1 MRQGEPPQLQ
11 TTILEALQ
19 DAMWC
24 SSDPLCSE
32 NLASTF
38 ASLNFAACHACTL
51 VAETSCESGNYL
63 LDRVLVV
70 GSDKVPGFFQDV
82 LDAAVEAAGE
92 GVRGICVRLP
102 AFEDLSKEQDLIYNL
117 DLDGNYL
124 VTGPPGTGKSVMALY
139 RAQVLTFDDREPAL
153 LMYNNVLQQ
162 YTEQAADSA
171 RSRRLR
177 HDLPQLD
184 LALLARALQAAAT
197 DAGGQLLRP
206 RLGRDDQQ
214 FFASPPDPG
223 TLADLLVDEGQD
235 LSLGFFRLARFFAKN
250 ITVFADENQQLSD
263 QNTTLD
269 EIAKAIRADEQ
280 LELRRN
286 YRNTAEI
293 AAVAAK
299 YYSGTP
305 TGIPDPPTRHGEKPT
320 LRQYDTDADL
330 ADFVAR
336 YVKARTNLTIGIAC
350 ENKRMQ
356 YRLFRL
362 LEERKLPVP
371 VQMYVSGNKQ
381 HKTLDFDVPAV
392 TIVNFSSLKG
402 LEFDTLFVPEL
413 QQHSADPTSAATRM
427 MFYVVMSRARDELH
441 LSYSGSGG
449 LPPILS
455 DVKGLVR
462 EL

>member
-1 MRQGEPPQLQ
+1 M
-11 TTILEALQ
+11 
-19 DAMWC
+19 
-24 SSDPLCSE
+24 
-32 NLASTF
+32 
-38 ASLNFAACHACTL
+38 
-51 VAETSCESGNYL
+51 
-63 LDRVLVV
+63 
-70 GSDKVPGFFQDV
+70 
-82 LDAAVEAAGE
+82 
-92 GVRGICVRLP
+92 RLP

-124 VTGPPGTGKSVMALY
+124 VSGPPGTGKSVMALY

-162 YTEQAADSA
+162 YTAQAADTLEVAGFVRTFHSWIWRFWREHFKQQPPTLEGNSYA
-171 RSRRLR
+171 
-177 HDLPQLD
+177 LD
-184 LALLARALQAAAT
+184 WAEVT
-197 DAGGQLLRP
+197 S
-206 RLGRDDQQ
+206 Q
-214 FFASPPDPG
+214 FFAAPPDPG
-223 TLADLLVDEGQD
+223 ALADLLVDEGQD
-235 LSLGFFRLARFFAKN
+235 LSLGFFRLTRFFTKN

-269 EIAKAIRADEQ
+269 EIAKAISADEQ
-280 LELRRN
+280 LELKRN

-299 YYSGTP
+299 FYSGTP
-305 TGIPDPPTRHGEKPT
+305 TGIPEMPTRHGEKPT
-320 LRQYDTDADL
+320 LRRYESDADL

-336 YVKARTNLTIGIAC
+336 YAKARSNLTIGIAC
-350 ENKRMQ
+350 ENTRMQ
-356 YRLFRL
+356 YRLLRL

-371 VQMYVSGNKQ
+371 AQMYASGNKQ

-392 TIVNFSSLKG
+392 TIVNFRSLKG

>member
-1 MRQGEPPQLQ
+1 M
-11 TTILEALQ
+11 
-19 DAMWC
+19 
-24 SSDPLCSE
+24 
-32 NLASTF
+32 
-38 ASLNFAACHACTL
+38 
-51 VAETSCESGNYL
+51 
-63 LDRVLVV
+63 
-70 GSDKVPGFFQDV
+70 
-82 LDAAVEAAGE
+82 
-92 GVRGICVRLP
+92 
-102 AFEDLSKEQDLIYNL
+102 
-117 DLDGNYL
+117 
-124 VTGPPGTGKSVMALY
+124 
-139 RAQVLTFDDREPAL
+139 
-153 LMYNNVLQQ
+153 
-162 YTEQAADSA
+162 
-171 RSRRLR
+171 
-177 HDLPQLD
+177 
-184 LALLARALQAAAT
+184 
-197 DAGGQLLRP
+197 
-206 RLGRDDQQ
+206 
-214 FFASPPDPG
+214 
-223 TLADLLVDEGQD
+223 ADLLVDEGQD
-235 LSLGFFRLARFFAKN
+235 LSLGFFRLTRFFAKN

-269 EIAKAIRADEQ
+269 EIAKAISADEQ
-280 LELRRN
+280 LELKRN

-299 YYSGTP
+299 FYSGTP
-305 TGIPDPPTRHGEKPT
+305 TGIPELPTRHGEKPT
-320 LRQYDTDADL
+320 LRRYESDTDL

-356 YRLFRL
+356 YRILRL

-371 VQMYVSGNKQ
+371 VQMYASGNKQ

-392 TIVNFSSLKG
+392 TIVNFRSLKG

>member
-1 MRQGEPPQLQ
+1 M
-11 TTILEALQ
+11 
-19 DAMWC
+19 
-24 SSDPLCSE
+24 
-32 NLASTF
+32 
-38 ASLNFAACHACTL
+38 
-51 VAETSCESGNYL
+51 
-63 LDRVLVV
+63 
-70 GSDKVPGFFQDV
+70 
-82 LDAAVEAAGE
+82 
-92 GVRGICVRLP
+92 RLP

-124 VTGPPGTGKSVMALY
+124 VSGPPGTGKSVMALY

-162 YTEQAADSA
+162 YTAQAADTLEVAGFVRTFHSWIWRFWREHFKQQPPTLEGNSYA
-171 RSRRLR
+171 
-177 HDLPQLD
+177 HDW
-184 LALLARALQAAAT
+184 AEMT
-197 DAGGQLLRP
+197 S
-206 RLGRDDQQ
+206 Q

-235 LSLGFFRLARFFAKN
+235 LSLGFFRLTRFFTKN

-269 EIAKAIRADEQ
+269 EIAKAISADEQ
-280 LELRRN
+280 LELKRN

-299 YYSGTP
+299 FYSGTP
-305 TGIPDPPTRHGEKPT
+305 TGIPELPTRHGEKPT
-320 LRQYDTDADL
+320 LRRYESDADL

-336 YVKARTNLTIGIAC
+336 YVKARSNLTIGIAC

-356 YRLFRL
+356 YRLLRL

-371 VQMYVSGNKQ
+371 VQMYASGNKQ

-392 TIVNFSSLKG
+392 TIVNFRSLKG

>member
-1 MRQGEPPQLQ
+1 M
-11 TTILEALQ
+11 
-19 DAMWC
+19 
-24 SSDPLCSE
+24 
-32 NLASTF
+32 
-38 ASLNFAACHACTL
+38 
-51 VAETSCESGNYL
+51 
-63 LDRVLVV
+63 
-70 GSDKVPGFFQDV
+70 
-82 LDAAVEAAGE
+82 
-92 GVRGICVRLP
+92 RLP

-117 DLDGNYL
+117 ELDGNYL
-124 VTGPPGTGKSVMALY
+124 VSGPPGTGKSVMALY

-162 YTEQAADSA
+162 YTAQAADTLDIAGFVRTFHSWIWRFWREHFKREPPTLEGNSYA
-171 RSRRLR
+171 
-177 HDLPQLD
+177 HDWPEM
-184 LALLARALQAAAT
+184 T
-197 DAGGQLLRP
+197 S
-206 RLGRDDQQ
+206 Q
-214 FFASPPDPG
+214 FFASPPDPAA
-223 TLADLLVDEGQD
+223 LADLLVDEGQD
-235 LSLGFFRLARFFAKN
+235 LPLGFFRLTRFFTKN

-269 EIAKAIRADEQ
+269 EIAKAISADEQ
-280 LELRRN
+280 LELKRN

-299 YYSGTP
+299 FYSGTP
-305 TGIPDPPTRHGEKPT
+305 TGIPELPTRHGEKPT
-320 LRQYDTDADL
+320 LRRYDSDADL

-336 YVKARTNLTIGIAC
+336 YVKARSNLTIGIAC
-350 ENKRMQ
+350 ENQRMQ
-356 YRLFRL
+356 YRLLRL

-371 VQMYVSGNKQ
+371 VQMYASGNKQ

-392 TIVNFSSLKG
+392 TIVNFRSLKG

-462 EL
+462 QL

>member
-1 MRQGEPPQLQ
+1 M
-11 TTILEALQ
+11 
-19 DAMWC
+19 
-24 SSDPLCSE
+24 
-32 NLASTF
+32 
-38 ASLNFAACHACTL
+38 
-51 VAETSCESGNYL
+51 
-63 LDRVLVV
+63 
-70 GSDKVPGFFQDV
+70 
-82 LDAAVEAAGE
+82 
-92 GVRGICVRLP
+92 RLP

-124 VTGPPGTGKSVMALY
+124 VSGPPGTGKSVMALY

-162 YTEQAADSA
+162 YTAQAAD
-171 RSRRLR
+171 
-177 HDLPQLD
+177 
-184 LALLARALQAAAT
+184 ALEV
-197 DAGGQLLRP
+197 AGFVRTFHSWIWRFWREHFKQQPPTLEGNSYAP
-206 RLGRDDQQ
+206 DWAEMTSQ

-223 TLADLLVDEGQD
+223 ILADLLIDEGQD
-235 LSLGFFRLARFFAKN
+235 LSLGFFRLTRFFTTN

-269 EIAKAIRADEQ
+269 EIAKAISADEQ
-280 LELRRN
+280 LELKRN

-299 YYSGTP
+299 FYSGTP
-305 TGIPDPPTRHGEKPT
+305 TGIPELPTRHGEKPT
-320 LRQYDTDADL
+320 LRQYDSDAGL

-336 YVKARTNLTIGIAC
+336 YIKSRNNLTIGIAC
-350 ENKRMQ
+350 ENNRMQ
-356 YRLFRL
+356 YRILRL

-371 VQMYVSGNKQ
+371 VQMYASGNKQ
-381 HKTLDFDVPAV
+381 HKTLDFDSPAV
-392 TIVNFSSLKG
+392 TIVNFRSLKG

-441 LSYSGSGG
+441 ISYSGEGG
-449 LPPILS
+449 LPPILN

>member
-1 MRQGEPPQLQ
+1 M
-11 TTILEALQ
+11 
-19 DAMWC
+19 
-24 SSDPLCSE
+24 
-32 NLASTF
+32 
-38 ASLNFAACHACTL
+38 
-51 VAETSCESGNYL
+51 
-63 LDRVLVV
+63 
-70 GSDKVPGFFQDV
+70 
-82 LDAAVEAAGE
+82 
-92 GVRGICVRLP
+92 RLP

-117 DLDGNYL
+117 ELDGNYL
-124 VTGPPGTGKSVMALY
+124 VSGPPGTGKSVMALY

-162 YTEQAADSA
+162 YTAQAADALEIAGFVRTFHSWIWRFWREHFKREPPTLEGSSYA
-171 RSRRLR
+171 
-177 HDLPQLD
+177 HDW
-184 LALLARALQAAAT
+184 AEMT
-197 DAGGQLLRP
+197 S
-206 RLGRDDQQ
+206 Q
-214 FFASPPDPG
+214 FFSSPLDPA

-235 LSLGFFRLARFFAKN
+235 LPLGFFRLTRFFTKN

-269 EIAKAIRADEQ
+269 EIAKAISADEQ
-280 LELRRN
+280 LELKRN

-299 YYSGTP
+299 FYCGSP
-305 TGIPDPPTRHGEKPT
+305 TGIPELPTRHGEKPT
-320 LRQYDTDADL
+320 LRRYDSDADL

-336 YVKARTNLTIGIAC
+336 YVKARSNLTIGIAC
-350 ENKRMQ
+350 ENQRMQ
-356 YRLFRL
+356 YRLLRL

-371 VQMYVSGNKQ
+371 LQMYVSGNKQ

-392 TIVNFSSLKG
+392 TIVNFRSLKG

-449 LPPILS
+449 LPPVLS